1 MRLMKNKLGLN
12 LSSIGPHEPYEEQF
26 GSDLSSIGPHEA
38 YEDHFGFEPVEY
50 RSS

>member
-1 MRLMKNKLGLN
+1 MKTILGLN
-12 LSSIGPHEPYEEQF
+12 LSSIVPHEPYEDQF

-38 YEDHFGFEPVEY
+38 YEDHFGLGPLEY